1 MDCYR
6 GDELIYTLYLVDD
19 NSNITETISLDVV
32 NSFGEDYSSNIA
44 QNTVEN
50 GYVISDSISINNP
63 KFSIA
68 GVITDSKFR
77 VRGQLVVFN
86 GNTFVKSQ
94 GDNRDQ
100 FQTIS
105 DDDYAEKAKARLI
118 KLWENKEIFG
128 ILESTDINNLQGSK
142 VRNIFP
148 CVLSSLGFN
157 KSDAAAAI
165 YPTMSIERIRYAIVK
180 VSAVKNPLPEL
191 LSKYE
196 QQKNVDSKTSSS
208 SATTSLDSD
217 IKDAETKGKNALK
230 GISGGEAEKP
240 SARRANYENLNK
252 TAQADAQSWWNG
264 LGAEGR
270 SSAIG
275 QHGSERAAKAEYGTK
290 RFNALAEAEGYPK
303 GTFTYNP
310 R

>member
-1 MDCYR
+1 M
-6 GDELIYTLYLVDD
+6 IYTIYLVDD
-19 NSNITETISLDVV
+19 NSNITETISLDVI

-63 KFSIA
+63 KFSIG

-77 VRGQLVVFN
+77 VKGQLVVFN

-105 DDDYAEKAKARLI
+105 DDDYAEKVKARLI

-148 CVLSSLGFN
+148 CVLSSLGFS
-157 KSDAAAAI
+157 KSDAASAI
-165 YPTMSIERIRYAIVK
+165 YPTMSIERIRYSVVT
-180 VSAVKNPLPEL
+180 VSTVTNPVPEL
-191 LSKYE
+191 RAMFEE
-196 QQKNVDSKTSSS
+196 QQRNVDSKTSSS
-208 SATTSLDSD
+208 AAKSSVSSN
-217 IKDAETKGKNALK
+217 IKDADAQAKDVLK
-230 GISGGEAEKP
+230 GISGGEATTKAVKKD
-240 SARRANYENLNK
+240 SIINLNK

-264 LGAEGR
+264 LGKDGR
-270 SSAIG
+270 ASAIA
-275 QHGSERAAKAEYGTK
+275 QYGSERAAKAEQGVKT
-290 RFNALAEAEGYPK
+290 FNGLLEGSGYSK
-303 GTFTYNP
+303 GSATYEP

>member
-1 MDCYR
+1 M
-6 GDELIYTLYLVDD
+6 IYTLYLVDD
-19 NSNITETISLDVV
+19 NSNITETISLDVI

-63 KFSIA
+63 KFSIG

-77 VRGQLVVFN
+77 VKGQLVVFN

-105 DDDYAEKAKARLI
+105 DDDYAEKVKARLI

-148 CVLSSLGFN
+148 CVLSSLGFS

-165 YPTMSIERIRYAIVK
+165 YPTMSIERIRYSVVT
-180 VSAVKNPLPEL
+180 VSTVTDPTPEL
-191 LSKYE
+191 IPKYKE
-196 QQKNVDSKTSSS
+196 SVEAQSKTNS
-208 SATTSLDSD
+208 SAAKSSVSSD
-217 IKDAETKGKNALK
+217 IKDADVQAKDVLK
-230 GISGGEAEKP
+230 GISGGETTTKVVKKD
-240 SARRANYENLNK
+240 SIINLNK

-264 LGAEGR
+264 LGKDGR
-270 SSAIG
+270 ASAIA
-275 QHGSERAAKAEYGTK
+275 QYGSERAAKAEQGVKT
-290 RFNALAEAEGYPK
+290 FNGLLEGSGYSK
-303 GTFTYNP
+303 GSATYEP

>member
-50 GYVISDSISINNP
+50 GYVISDSISISNP

-105 DDDYAEKAKARLI
+105 DDDYAEKVKDRLI

-128 ILESTDINNLQGSK
+128 ILESTNINNIRGTK
-142 VRNIFP
+142 VRDIFP
-148 CVLSSLGFN
+148 CVLSNLGFN
-157 KSDAAAAI
+157 KSDAASAL
-165 YPTMSIERIRYAIVK
+165 YPTMSIERIRYAV
-180 VSAVKNPLPEL
+180 VTTTTVKNPTPEL
-191 LSKYE
+191 VPRYEADKMRQSEATSVNVGVKSDEKGSDPVTASTADAKAMLGNLAGEAPKKAAEIKLSTEY
-196 QQKNVDSKTSSS
+196 
-208 SATTSLDSD
+208 A
-217 IKDAETKGKNALK
+217 IKDSYTNAINGTK
-230 GISGGEAEKP
+230 ISTATGADKIDLIH
-240 SARRANYENLNK
+240 RRAEENFNRLK
-252 TAQADAQSWWNG
+252 
-264 LGAEGR
+264 AEGK
-270 SSAIG
+270 ILDPN
-275 QHGSERAAKAEYGTK
+275 AKFS
-290 RFNALAEAEGYPK
+290 RRPL
-303 GTFTYNP
+303 
-310 R
+310 

>member
-1 MDCYR
+1 M
-6 GDELIYTLYLVDD
+6 IYTIYLVDD
-19 NSNITETISLDVV
+19 NSNITETISLDVI

-63 KFSIA
+63 KFSIG

-77 VRGQLVVFN
+77 VKGQLVVFN

-105 DDDYAEKAKARLI
+105 DDDYAEKVKARLI

-128 ILESTDINNLQGSK
+128 ILEATDINNVKGSK
-142 VRNIFP
+142 VRDIFP
-148 CVLSSLGFN
+148 CVLSSLGFS
-157 KSDAAAAI
+157 KSDAASAI
-165 YPTMSIERIRYAIVK
+165 YPTMSIERIRYSVVTVITVTD
-180 VSAVKNPLPEL
+180 PTPEL
-191 LSKYE
+191 IPKYKE
-196 QQKNVDSKTSSS
+196 SVEAQSKTNS
-208 SATTSLDSD
+208 SAAKSSISSD
-217 IKDAETKGKNALK
+217 IKDADAQAKDVLK
-230 GISGGEAEKP
+230 GISGGEVTTKAVKKD
-240 SARRANYENLNK
+240 SIINLNK

-264 LGAEGR
+264 LGKDGR
-270 SSAIG
+270 ASAIA
-275 QHGSERAAKAEYGTK
+275 QYGSERAAKAEQGTK
-290 RFNALAEAEGYPK
+290 TFNGLLEGSGYSK
-303 GTFTYNP
+303 GSATYEP

>member
-1 MDCYR
+1 M
-6 GDELIYTLYLVDD
+6 IYTLYLVDD
-19 NSNITETISLDVV
+19 NSNITETISLDVI

-63 KFSIA
+63 KFSIG

-77 VRGQLVVFN
+77 VKGQLVVFN

-105 DDDYAEKAKARLI
+105 DDDYAEKVKARLI

-148 CVLSSLGFN
+148 CVLSSLGFS
-157 KSDAAAAI
+157 KSDAASAI
-165 YPTMSIERIRYAIVK
+165 YPTMSIERIRYSVVT
-180 VSAVKNPLPEL
+180 VSTVTDPTPEL
-191 LSKYE
+191 IPKYKE
-196 QQKNVDSKTSSS
+196 SVEAQSKTNS
-208 SATTSLDSD
+208 SAAKSSVSSD
-217 IKDAETKGKNALK
+217 IKDADAQAKDVLK
-230 GISGGEAEKP
+230 GISGGEATTKAVKKD
-240 SARRANYENLNK
+240 SIINLNK

-264 LGAEGR
+264 LGKDGR
-270 SSAIG
+270 ASAIA
-275 QHGSERAAKAEYGTK
+275 QYGSERAAKAEQGTK
-290 RFNALAEAEGYPK
+290 TFNGLLEGSGYSK
-303 GTFTYNP
+303 GSATYEP

>member
-6 GDELIYTLYLVDD
+6 GDELIYTIYLVDD
-19 NSNITETISLDVV
+19 NSNITETISLDVI

-77 VRGQLVVFN
+77 TRGQLVVFN

-94 GDNRDQ
+94 GDNRTQ

-105 DDDYAEKAKARLI
+105 DDDYAEKVKARLI

-148 CVLSSLGFN
+148 CVLSNLGFN

-165 YPTMSIERIRYAIVK
+165 YPTLSIERIRYAVVTISTVK
-180 VSAVKNPLPEL
+180 DPTPEL
-191 LSKYE
+191 IPKYKE
-196 QQKNVDSKTSSS
+196 SVEAQSKTSTS
-208 SATTSLDSD
+208 SASSVSSD
-217 IKDAETKGKNALK
+217 IKDAEAQAKDALK
-230 GISGGEAEKP
+230 GKIGGEPTTKHAQRE
-240 SARRANYENLNK
+240 NTINLNK
-252 TAQADAQSWWNG
+252 TAQADSQAWWNG

-270 SSAIG
+270 SSATA
-275 QHGSERAAKAEYGTK
+275 QYGSERAAKANYGTK
-290 RFNALAEAEGYPK
+290 RFDDLLESRGYAR
-303 GTFTYNP
+303 GSVTYDP

>member
-1 MDCYR
+1 M
-6 GDELIYTLYLVDD
+6 IYTLYLVDD
-19 NSNITETISLDVV
+19 NSNITETISLDVI

-63 KFSIA
+63 KFSIG

-77 VRGQLVVFN
+77 VKGQLVVFN

-105 DDDYAEKAKARLI
+105 DDDYAEKVKARLI

-148 CVLSSLGFN
+148 CVLSSLGFS

-165 YPTMSIERIRYAIVK
+165 YPTMSIERIRYSVVT
-180 VSAVKNPLPEL
+180 VSTVTDPTPEL
-191 LSKYE
+191 IPKYKE
-196 QQKNVDSKTSSS
+196 SVEAQSKTNS
-208 SATTSLDSD
+208 SAAKSSVSSD
-217 IKDAETKGKNALK
+217 IKDADAQAKDVLK
-230 GISGGEAEKP
+230 GISGGEVTTKAVKKD
-240 SARRANYENLNK
+240 SIINLSK

-264 LGAEGR
+264 LGKDGR
-270 SSAIG
+270 ASAIA
-275 QHGSERAAKAEYGTK
+275 QYGSERAAKAEQGTK
-290 RFNALAEAEGYPK
+290 TFNGLLEGSGYSK
-303 GTFTYNP
+303 GSATYEP